1 MAADAKKLAKKMEKQ
16 MQTLSEEKSSAEAV
30 HVKRVRELEQ
40 QVDELGWELDK
51 VEKQRKDAVKVGEEL
66 REQLRIAGNMVEGMA
81 VSKIQTDGR
90 VAELEKQLA
99 EAQKQLAE
107 AQKQLTDAVDGKS
120 AASAEQLALLATK
133 DTRLQELQEQA
144 TKAMEELMES
154 KGHCELMQSQLTEAV
169 AKVASLEQTIA
180 QERGQHKEVTAQ

>member
-30 HVKRVRELEQ
+30 HVKRVRDLEQ
-40 QVDELGWELDK
+40 Q